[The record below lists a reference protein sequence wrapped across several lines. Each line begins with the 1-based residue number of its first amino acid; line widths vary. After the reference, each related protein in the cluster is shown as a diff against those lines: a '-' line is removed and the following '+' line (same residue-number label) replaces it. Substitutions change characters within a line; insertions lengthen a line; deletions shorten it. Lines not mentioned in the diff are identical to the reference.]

1 LVLLWSEAGGWS
13 HLALA
18 SPNMLEG
25 SAAPILVAEGRRPP
39 FWLLQVLL
47 SLSAGLGGEGEK
59 EIYLQAAGFAGRLGS
74 LTGSGGDR
82 ELFQAIGWFA
92 VACRRNGRSSTSDAE
107 AFTLLGHGS
116 SKPVHREVICSP
128 RRSGGPCPRIVVG
141 RGLPSYRPL
150 FLGGDA
156 LRTPASE
163 GGGVQGLDCTLSF
176 CSGVLDVKRAAF
188 FVVWAFPRARLQRL
202 HLYPVLAF
210 LI

>member
-1 LVLLWSEAGGWS
+1 
-13 HLALA
+13 
-18 SPNMLEG
+18 
-25 SAAPILVAEGRRPP
+25 
-39 FWLLQVLL
+39 LQVLL
-47 SLSAGLGGEGEK
+47 CLSAGLGGEGEK
-59 EIYLQAAGFAGRLGS
+59 EIYLQAASFAGRLGS
-74 LTGSGGDR
+74 LTDSGGDH
-82 ELFQAIGWFA
+82 ELFKAIGWFT
-92 VACRRNGRSSTSDAE
+92 VAITCRRNGRSSTSDAE

-116 SKPVHREVICSP
+116 LKSVHREVICSP

-163 GGGVQGLDCTLSF
+163 GGGVQGLACTLSF
-176 CSGVLDVKRAAF
+176 CSGVLVVKRVAF

-202 HLYPVLAF
+202 HLYPVTAF